1 MLYFFNLLLSRLNAY
16 AVYQRTKS
24 ELTQLDDRSLADMG
38 FQRGEIEFLARK
50 AAEAEAA

>member
-1 MLYFFNLLLSRLNAY
+1 MLYFLNLLLSRLNAY